1 MGPFYNPDDRFPYP
15 FLYLRPLLDGASPY
29 IDHYTPWVPA
39 KVMDMVSDNHR
50 FSFEHWFS
58 CMNLFIANYFC
69 AIVYL
74 QIACGMDHTLLLSDE
89 GEVFTCGWG
98 ADGQTG

>member
-1 MGPFYNPDDRFPYP
+1 
-15 FLYLRPLLDGASPY
+15 
-29 IDHYTPWVPA
+29 
-39 KVMDMVSDNHR
+39 
-50 FSFEHWFS
+50 
-58 CMNLFIANYFC
+58 MNLFNIANYFC

>member
-1 MGPFYNPDDRFPYP
+1 M
-15 FLYLRPLLDGASPY
+15 DGASPY
-29 IDHYTPWVPA
+29 KNKKIDHYTPWVPA

-50 FSFEHWFS
+50 FSFEHGFS
-58 CMNLFIANYFC
+58 CMNLFIANYLC

-89 GEVFTCGWG
+89 GGVFTCGWG

>member
-1 MGPFYNPDDRFPYP
+1 
-15 FLYLRPLLDGASPY
+15 
-29 IDHYTPWVPA
+29 
-39 KVMDMVSDNHR
+39 MDMVSDNQR
-50 FSFEHWFS
+50 FSFEHGFS

-89 GEVFTCGWG
+89 GEVFSCGWG

>member
-1 MGPFYNPDDRFPYP
+1 
-15 FLYLRPLLDGASPY
+15 
-29 IDHYTPWVPA
+29 
-39 KVMDMVSDNHR
+39 
-50 FSFEHWFS
+50 
-58 CMNLFIANYFC
+58 MNLFIANYFC
-69 AIVYL
+69 GIVYL

>member
-1 MGPFYNPDDRFPYP
+1 MEPPNIKIKN
-15 FLYLRPLLDGASPY
+15 RPLYPLGPCQGDGY
-29 IDHYTPWVPA
+29 GVRQLQILIWTWV
-39 KVMDMVSDNHR
+39 R
-50 FSFEHWFS
+50 S
-58 CMNLFIANYFC
+58 CMNLFIANCFC

-74 QIACGMDHTLLLSDE
+74 QIACGMDHTLLLSYE

>member
-1 MGPFYNPDDRFPYP
+1 
-15 FLYLRPLLDGASPY
+15 
-29 IDHYTPWVPA
+29 
-39 KVMDMVSDNHR
+39 MDMVSDNHR
-50 FSFEHWFS
+50 FSFEHGFS
-58 CMNLFIANYFC
+58 CMNLFN